1 MMPISV
7 VSLSGLGVNA
17 NVGLNYITNLLAS
30 GDVSSDQGVI
40 WSKSDRASQMIV
52 DDD

>member
-17 NVGLNYITNLLAS
+17 NVGLNYITNLLFAF
-30 GDVSSDQGVI
+30 GAFYL
-40 WSKSDRASQMIV
+40 W
-52 DDD
+52 